1 MNKYAI
7 YYEHWRIG
15 YAADPTKENFFD
27 YALDNPNGA
36 DSSEQLRIFDSKEEA
51 LAELKKYKCS
61 YERWDNYN
69 ETTFD
74 LYSVEEIIYD
84 EDGDLYG
91 YNTLKY
97 ADIE

>member
-7 YYEHWRIG
+7 YYERWQIS
-15 YAADPTKENFFD
+15 YATDPTRENFFE
-27 YALDNPNGA
+27 YAFDNPNGA
-36 DSSEQLRIFDSKEEA
+36 ESSEKLGIFDTKEEA
-51 LAELKKYKCS
+51 LAELTKYNCS
-61 YERWDNYN
+61 YEKWENYN

-74 LYSVEEIIYD
+74 IYSVEEIIYD
-84 EDGDLYG
+84 EDGEIYG